1 MNHCHRIVVAI
12 ILAALAATAASLRAQ
27 TPERVRTGL
36 EVLVAEDYLP
46 LAGAKVGLI
55 TNHTGCDRQGR
66 NIVDLFLAQS
76 KFRLVTIF
84 SPEHGFD
91 GILDQSRI
99 DDGKHSSGL
108 TIQSLYGKV
117 RKPTAEM
124 LEGVDTLVFDIQ
136 DIGTRFYTYAATLR
150 LCMEAASEH
159 GQRVVVLDRPNPIGG
174 VEVDGPVL
182 APGDES
188 FIAPHTI
195 AVRHGMTIGELA
207 RMFAAERQLTA
218 PLDVITVTGWQ
229 RSMLWEDTGLPWI
242 NPSPNMRR
250 PDQALLYPG
259 VGLLETTNLSVGR
272 GTDTPFQIVG
282 APWLDADALW
292 QLLRTRPLRGVAFTP
307 TRFVPTSSKFAG
319 EVCEGLLLTIT
330 DRAAVDPLRLGLTL
344 AWAIRRLHPKDFE
357 FAGFARLLAEPE
369 AHAAMASG
377 AWPEQVIAAW
387 QNELAAFRAR
397 RETFLLYR

>member
-99 DDGKHSSGL
+99 EDGKHSSGL

-136 DIGTRFYTYAATLR
+136 DIGARFYTYAATLR
-150 LCMEAASEH
+150 MCMEAASEH

-188 FIAPHTI
+188 FIAP
-195 AVRHGMTIGELA
+195 
-207 RMFAAERQLTA
+207 
-218 PLDVITVTGWQ
+218 
-229 RSMLWEDTGLPWI
+229 
-242 NPSPNMRR
+242 
-250 PDQALLYPG
+250 
-259 VGLLETTNLSVGR
+259 
-272 GTDTPFQIVG
+272 
-282 APWLDADALW
+282 
-292 QLLRTRPLRGVAFTP
+292 
-307 TRFVPTSSKFAG
+307 
-319 EVCEGLLLTIT
+319 
-330 DRAAVDPLRLGLTL
+330 
-344 AWAIRRLHPKDFE
+344 
-357 FAGFARLLAEPE
+357 
-369 AHAAMASG
+369 
-377 AWPEQVIAAW
+377 
-387 QNELAAFRAR
+387 
-397 RETFLLYR
+397 